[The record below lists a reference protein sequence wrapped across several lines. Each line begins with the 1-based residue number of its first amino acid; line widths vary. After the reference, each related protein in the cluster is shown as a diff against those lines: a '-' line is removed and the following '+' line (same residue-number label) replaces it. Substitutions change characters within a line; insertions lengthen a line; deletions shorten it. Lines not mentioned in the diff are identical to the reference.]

1 MIAVLLADALL
12 EPLLAPHGRH
22 APVTMKL
29 GRPRKNLQDEAP
41 GEGRRRRLTGS
52 FVEPDYADPLDKKPP
67 RSGMGAARWW
77 VRPAQPNADD
87 PSDERDAEPMPDFRQ
102 PEPWSSRS
110 VLARSRWKDPEYK
123 ERVLAKRRATRAAN
137 GNTPVATA
145 RPEPATPGAAQ
156 RAEALRLLSS
166 DEEEWMRRRLA
177 AGEGA
182 GRARADPAERAR
194 KRSEQA
200 KQRYAKRRQN
210 LADGSASAEAA
221 GAAGAAS
228 EPTGSGAADA
238 EPPSPRRRG
247 RPKGS

>member
-1 MIAVLLADALL
+1 MVFAVALAGLL
-12 EPLLAPHGRH
+12 EPLLAPRGRH
-22 APVTMKL
+22 FDVSMKL

-87 PSDERDAEPMPDFRQ
+87 PSDERDTEPMPDFRQ

-145 RPEPATPGAAQ
+145 RPAPATPGAAQ

-177 AGEGA
+177 VGEGA

-194 KRSEQA
+194 KRSELA

-210 LADGSASAEAA
+210 LADGGASAAA
-221 GAAGAAS
+221 AEAAGAAS

-238 EPPSPRRRG
+238 EPPRRRG

>member
-1 MIAVLLADALL
+1 MM
-12 EPLLAPHGRH
+12 R
-22 APVTMKL
+22 

-87 PSDERDAEPMPDFRQ
+87 PSDERDTEPMPDFRQ

-210 LADGSASAEAA
+210 
-221 GAAGAAS
+221 AAGAAS

-238 EPPSPRRRG
+238 EPPGPRRRG
-247 RPKGS
+247 RPKSS

>member
-12 EPLLAPHGRH
+12 EPLLTPRGRH

-87 PSDERDAEPMPDFRQ
+87 PSDERDTEPMPDFRQ

-210 LADGSASAEAA
+210 LADSA
-221 GAAGAAS
+221 GGAS

>member
-1 MIAVLLADALL
+1 
-12 EPLLAPHGRH
+12 
-22 APVTMKL
+22 MKL

-87 PSDERDAEPMPDFRQ
+87 PSDERDTEPMPDFRQ

-194 KRSEQA
+194 KRSELA

-210 LADGSASAEAA
+210 LA
-221 GAAGAAS
+221 GAAGAS

>member
-1 MIAVLLADALL
+1 MVFAVALAGLL
-12 EPLLAPHGRH
+12 EPLLAPRGRH
-22 APVTMKL
+22 YLVEMKM

-87 PSDERDAEPMPDFRQ
+87 PSDERDTEPMPDFRQ

-110 VLARSRWKDPEYK
+110 MLARSRWKDPEYK

-145 RPEPATPGAAQ
+145 RPTYPHQFTGT
-156 RAEALRLLSS
+156 
-166 DEEEWMRRRLA
+166 
-177 AGEGA
+177 GEGEEVA
-182 GRARADPAERAR
+182 IPNGGVARATSCAHWAPVDAPLTGEVWAQPPAPLAGGGNA
-194 KRSEQA
+194 KPLRS
-200 KQRYAKRRQN
+200 
-210 LADGSASAEAA
+210 S
-221 GAAGAAS
+221 S
-228 EPTGSGAADA
+228 EL
-238 EPPSPRRRG
+238 
-247 RPKGS
+247 

>member
-1 MIAVLLADALL
+1 MLIAVALAGFL
-12 EPLLAPHGRH
+12 EPLLAPR
-22 APVTMKL
+22 ACSSAIEMKL

-87 PSDERDAEPMPDFRQ
+87 PSDERDTEPMPDFRQ

-210 LADGSASAEAA
+210 LADSA
-221 GAAGAAS
+221 GGAS
-228 EPTGSGAADA
+228 EPAGSSAADA

>member
-12 EPLLAPHGRH
+12 EPLLAPHGRST
-22 APVTMKL
+22 VVSMKL

-87 PSDERDAEPMPDFRQ
+87 PSDERDTEPMPDFRQ

-210 LADGSASAEAA
+210 LADGPR
-221 GAAGAAS
+221 AAGAAS